1 MGRSWERLAELEAE
15 RQQVIGELAR
25 EVADM
30 SPEAREGWTHELE
43 AAGVAPAE
51 AEQYVQGLH
60 QLGLDA
66 RAREAELEPQHEVEA
81 EAEGE
86 GVGREEVELEEA
98 QHVSRDQEPELEH
111 EGPELSR

>member
-1 MGRSWERLAELEAE
+1 MGSSWERLAELEAE
-15 RQQVIGELAR
+15 RQEVIGELAR

-43 AAGVAPAE
+43 EAGVAPVE

-66 RAREAELEPQHEVEA
+66 RAREAELEQQHEVEA
-81 EAEGE
+81 E
-86 GVGREEVELEEA
+86 REEVE
-98 QHVSRDQEPELEH
+98 HVDRDQVYPAAELEH
-111 EGPELSR
+111 EDPELSR